1 MRYFQRQHGVIA
13 RRQALAAGLSRREIE
28 SRLARGEWVWRFK
41 ATFRLA
47 GMPETQEQTFAA
59 ARLAAGDDALVSH
72 RSAATLWGFPGVP
85 RWVEVSV
92 PRPRKV
98 AVAGITVHRAILQ
111 LPDDAAAAKGIPVTS
126 AARTLIDLAGI
137 VSEERLGRL
146 LDDALVNRLVRRAEL
161 VERAAC
167 LGRPGRRGAGVLA
180 SLLDARPE
188 ARPDA
193 AESRPIGSEFE
204 AKLFRALKAARLPLP
219 EPQFRV
225 VLPCGDDR
233 FLDFAY
239 PEVRLAIEADCYLW
253 HASREAWERDRQ
265 RNNELVALGWS
276 FLPLTWNLVRYQP
289 AEAAR
294 QVHDSLRTRR
304 AG

>member
-1 MRYFQRQHGVIA
+1 MLCFQRQHGVVA
-13 RRQALAAGLSRREIE
+13 RRQALAAGLSSREIE
-28 SRLARGEWVWRFK
+28 TRLARGEWIWRFK
-41 ATFRLA
+41 ATFCLA
-47 GMPETQEQTFAA
+47 GMPETPEQTFAA

-72 RSAATLWGFPGVP
+72 RSAAALWSLPGVP
-85 RWVEVSV
+85 RWVEVCV

-111 LPDDAAAAKGIPVTS
+111 LPDDAATAKGIPVKS
-126 AARTLIDLAGI
+126 VARTLIDLAGT

-146 LDDALVNRLVRRAEL
+146 LDYALVNRLVQRAEL
-161 VERAAC
+161 AERAAS

-180 SLLDARPE
+180 ALLDARPE
-188 ARPDA
+188 A

-204 AKLFRALKAARLPLP
+204 AKLLRALRAARLPLP
-219 EPQFRV
+219 EAQFRV
-225 VLPCGDDR
+225 ALPCGDER

-239 PEVRLAIEADCYLW
+239 PEVRLAIEADSYLW

-276 FLPLTWNLVRYQP
+276 FLPLTWDLVRYKP

-294 QVHDSLRTRR
+294 QVHDSLQTRR